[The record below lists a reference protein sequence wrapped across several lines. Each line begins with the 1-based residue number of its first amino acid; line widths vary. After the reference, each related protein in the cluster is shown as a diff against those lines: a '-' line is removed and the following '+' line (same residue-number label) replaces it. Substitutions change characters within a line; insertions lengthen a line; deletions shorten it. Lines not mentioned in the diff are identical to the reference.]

1 MVDYEIKKVISK
13 KHFSSLKK
21 KNIGEILCQK
31 ISPKFRTHN
40 EQINFITYN
49 QVKNNKIVND
59 FLSQNYLKLF
69 KEVYFKNKRYINEK
83 GLFFQLSEKVKTF
96 EDLLNKKKKAYDD
109 MNDYQKKVNNVIQN
123 NYLTYFVIKNN

>member
-1 MVDYEIKKVISK
+1 M
-13 KHFSSLKK
+13 
-21 KNIGEILCQK
+21 
-31 ISPKFRTHN
+31 
-40 EQINFITYN
+40 
-49 QVKNNKIVND
+49 
-59 FLSQNYLKLF
+59 SQNYLKLF